1 MSLPHAPVLTQV
13 INEASDIAKAT
24 EQTLTTG
31 HILLAFF
38 TVHNSAGRFLKERKI
53 NEDYLLDLV
62 QGKLTEGPDL
72 VAEVLR
78 KAEQIAAGCG
88 ATDTNC
94 LHVLYAMTREKRA
107 KAYELLN
114 QPEIQL
120 SALRQKALSIL
131 TGAIPV
137 WVAKE
142 ESVRPANSSH
152 MSRIQRGNRRSR
164 RSVAS
169 NLPRPGMS
177 KAIEWTPPNANKSLS
192 PVKSRYNHKSSS
204 RKNLSGTAGL
214 TVEPVPMDSQ
224 PDLKSKF
231 DLDISAKSKTPNIEL
246 DDDPWALSPEQY
258 PWLTS
263 LGRNLSVEAGNEELE
278 HVTGREKEIDTLIDV
293 LGKRRS
299 NNPCLLGEPGVGK
312 TAVVEALALRLVED
326 PPTDAMGHK
335 IIIELDV
342 GSLLIG
348 THLRG
353 SFSEK
358 LQGIKEE
365 VQRSGRVIVFFDE
378 LHTLVGA
385 GSTGDG
391 AQDAA
396 NDLKTVLAR
405 GEFPCIGA
413 TTTDEWNKHI
423 EPDPALKRRFYPV
436 VVKEP
441 SPDQAID
448 MLDHIIGAYAEH
460 HDVRYDDAA
469 IKAACHLSARFIH
482 DRHLPDKAITLID
495 LAGSR
500 VARSRKKVVTRE
512 DVAKIIS
519 EQAEIPLERV
529 LSSDKSR
536 LLDLE
541 THLHKKVVGHVDEI
555 TQICNVIRR
564 NAAGFSSHRPQGS
577 FLFLGPTGVGKTETA
592 KAIAECLHG
601 SEDALLRFDLSEFG
615 EAHSVARLIGAPPG
629 YVGHDS
635 GGQLT
640 EELRKRPA
648 RVILFDEVEKAHRDV
663 LLLFLQILD
672 DGRLTD
678 SHGRSVSFSETII
691 IMTSNLGAQKL
702 RTERR
707 IGFGSDDNRVSNVRA
722 TVKSEAQSQ
731 LAPELWARIEDPLVF
746 SPLNTEEICEITRRL
761 AKASSERL
769 RKERGI
775 HFELDDSAIDYLV
788 QQGGYDATLGARPMR
803 HILSRIVEAPIAAR
817 ILEGR
822 LHADEQ
828 VTVSTTEN
836 GSLAFL
842 VGVEREALSQRP
854 RR

>member
-13 INEASDIAKAT
+13 LNEASDIAQAT
-24 EQTLTTG
+24 EQVLTTG

-38 TVHNSAGRFLKERKI
+38 TVHNTAARFLKERKI

-62 QGKLTEGPDL
+62 QGKLTEAPDL
-72 VAEVLR
+72 VAEVLK
-78 KAEQIAAGCG
+78 KAEKIAAGCG
-88 ATDTNC
+88 ATETDC
-94 LHVLYAMTREKRA
+94 LHVLYAMTRDKRA
-107 KAYELLN
+107 KAYDLLD
-114 QPEIQL
+114 QPDIQI

-142 ESVRPANSSH
+142 EAVSRNNPSH
-152 MSRIQRGNRRSR
+152 VSRIQRSNRRSR

-177 KAIEWTPPNANKSLS
+177 PAIQWTPPNVNRSLK
-192 PVKSRYNHKSSS
+192 PPRGQYDNRSSH
-204 RKNLSGTAGL
+204 RRSGM
-214 TVEPVPMDSQ
+214 TVEPLPMDSQ
-224 PDLKSKF
+224 SELKSKF
-231 DLDISAKSKTPNIEL
+231 DLDLSNKSQSPAIKI
-246 DDDPWALSPEQY
+246 DDDPWALSPDQY

-278 HVTGREKEIDTLIDV
+278 HVAGRETEIDTLIDV

-335 IIIELDV
+335 IIVELDV

-396 NDLKTVLAR
+396 NDLKAVLAR

-413 TTTDEWNKHI
+413 TTTDEWNQHI

-436 VVKEP
+436 IVKEP
-441 SPDQAID
+441 SPDEAIE
-448 MLDHIIGAYAEH
+448 MLDHVIGAYAEH
-460 HDVRYDDAA
+460 HEVRYDDSAV
-469 IKAACHLSARFIH
+469 KAACELSARFIH
-482 DRHLPDKAITLID
+482 DRHLPDKAITLLD

-500 VARSRKKVVTRE
+500 AARAKSKVVKKE
-512 DVAKIIS
+512 DVAKIIA
-519 EQAEIPLERV
+519 EQADIPVERV
-529 LSSDKSR
+529 LSSDKKK
-536 LLDLE
+536 LLKLE
-541 THLHKKVVGHVDEI
+541 EHLQKKIVGHAQELK
-555 TQICNVIRR
+555 QICDVIRR
-564 NAAGFSSHRPQGS
+564 NAAGFGSHRPQGS

-592 KAIAECLHG
+592 KAIADCLHG
-601 SEDALLRFDLSEFG
+601 SQDALLRFDLSEFG
-615 EAHSVARLIGAPPG
+615 ESHSVARLIGAPPG
-629 YVGHDS
+629 YIGHDS

-640 EELRKRPA
+640 EEIRKRPA

-691 IMTSNLGAQKL
+691 IMTSNLGSEKIRSQ
-702 RTERR
+702 RR
-707 IGFGSDDNRVSNVRA
+707 IGFGQEESVSANICS
-722 TVKSEAQSQ
+722 TVKAEAQSQ

-746 SPLNTEEICEITRRL
+746 APLDLDEVCEITRRL
-761 AKASSERL
+761 ARASSDRL

-775 HFELDDSAIDYLV
+775 HYELDEDAIEYLV
-788 QQGGYDATLGARPMR
+788 HQGGFDAKLGARPMR
-803 HILSRIVEAPIAAR
+803 HVLSRIVEAPIAAR

-822 LHADEQ
+822 LHADEH
-828 VTVSTTEN
+828 VTISTTEN
-836 GSLAFL
+836 GTLAFL
-842 VGVEREALSQRP
+842 VGSEQVSLSQRP

>member
-1 MSLPHAPVLTQV
+1 MSLPHATVLTQV
-13 INEASDIAKAT
+13 LNEASDIAQAT
-24 EQTLTTG
+24 DQVLTSG
-31 HILLAFF
+31 HVLLAFF
-38 TVHNSAGRFLKERKI
+38 TVHNSAARFLKERKI

-62 QGKLTEGPDL
+62 QGKLTEAADV
-72 VAEVLR
+72 VADILK
-78 KAEQIAAGCG
+78 KAGKIAAGCG
-88 ATDTNC
+88 ATETDC
-94 LHVLYAMTREKRA
+94 LHVLYAMTRDKRA
-107 KAYELLN
+107 KAYDLLD
-114 QPEIQL
+114 QPDIQI

-142 ESVRPANSSH
+142 EVVSRNNPSH
-152 MSRIQRGNRRSR
+152 ISRVQRSNRRSR
-164 RSVAS
+164 RSVGS

-177 KAIEWTPPNANKSLS
+177 PAIQWTPPNIARSPKPASDKYESRSGRRLGGAN
-192 PVKSRYNHKSSS
+192 SS
-204 RKNLSGTAGL
+204 GM
-214 TVEPVPMDSQ
+214 TVEPLPMESSS
-224 PDLKSKF
+224 DLKSKF
-231 DLDISAKSKTPNIEL
+231 DLDLSNKSQVHEIKIE
-246 DDDPWALSPEQY
+246 DDPWALSSDQF

-263 LGRNLSVEAGNEELE
+263 LGRNLSVEAGNEQLD
-278 HVTGREKEIDTLIDV
+278 HVMGRDQEIDTLIDV
-293 LGKRRS
+293 LGKRRA

-326 PPTDAMGHK
+326 PPTEAMGSK
-335 IIIELDV
+335 IIVELDV

-396 NDLKTVLAR
+396 NDLKAVLAR

-413 TTTDEWNKHI
+413 TTTDEWNQHI

-436 VVKEP
+436 VIKEP
-441 SPDQAID
+441 SPDDAAL
-448 MLDHIIGAYAEH
+448 MLDHVIGAYAEH
-460 HDVRYDDAA
+460 HEIRYDDSA
-469 IKAACHLSARFIH
+469 IKAACELSARFIH
-482 DRHLPDKAITLID
+482 DRHLPDKAITLLD

-500 VARSRKKVVTRE
+500 AARARKEKVTRE
-512 DVAKIIS
+512 DIAKIIA
-519 EQAEIPLERV
+519 EQADIPVERV
-529 LSSDKSR
+529 LSSDRKR
-536 LLDLE
+536 LLKLE
-541 THLHKKVVGHVDEI
+541 QQLQGKIVGHENELK
-555 TQICNVIRR
+555 QICDVIRR
-564 NAAGFSSHRPQGS
+564 NAAGFRSHRPQGN

-592 KAIAECLHG
+592 KAIATFLHG
-601 SEDALLRFDLSEFG
+601 SADALLRFDLSEFG
-615 EAHSVARLIGAPPG
+615 ESHSVARLIGAPPG

-640 EELRKRPA
+640 EEIRKRPA

-691 IMTSNLGAQKL
+691 IMTSNLGSQEI
-702 RTERR
+702 RSQRR
-707 IGFGSDDNRVSNVRA
+707 IGFGKEEDVSENICAIVLN
-722 TVKSEAQSQ
+722 EAQNQ
-731 LAPELWARIEDPLVF
+731 LAPELWARIEEPLVF
-746 SPLNTEEICEITRRL
+746 APLSIDEVCEVTRRL
-761 AKASSERL
+761 ARASSDRL
-769 RKERGI
+769 KKERGI
-775 HFELDDSAIDYLV
+775 HYELDEDAIEYLV
-788 QQGGYDATLGARPMR
+788 HQGGFDAKLGARPMR
-803 HILSRIVEAPIAAR
+803 HVLSRIVEAPIAAR

-822 LHADEQ
+822 LHADEC
-828 VTVSTTEN
+828 VTVSTTEQ
-836 GSLAFL
+836 GTLAFL
-842 VGVEREALSQRP
+842 VGHDLESLSQRP